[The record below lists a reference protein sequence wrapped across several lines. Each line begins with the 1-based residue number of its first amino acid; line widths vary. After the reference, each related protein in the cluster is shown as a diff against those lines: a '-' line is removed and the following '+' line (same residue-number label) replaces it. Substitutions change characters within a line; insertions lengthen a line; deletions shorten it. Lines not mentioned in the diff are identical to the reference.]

1 MGLELLTSATFWTA
15 VSAIATFAAVAVALW
30 VGTLPARLDA
40 QRQKII
46 RARLLPTVIEE
57 IRELRRVL
65 DVDADE
71 MAQMMVPAGIES
83 HDRVREGFRL
93 RYFIGPLNA
102 LKTAVQFTHIFDPE
116 LAAALLSVDA
126 KMERLIRLRQA
137 IAPGTPN
144 EEDAREEVR
153 IAWNG
158 LMAATTRV
166 LQLVEH
172 GAD

>member
-1 MGLELLTSATFWTA
+1 MSFELLASDTFWTA
-15 VSAIATFAAVAVALW
+15 ASAIATLAAVVVALW
-30 VGTLPARLDA
+30 VGTLPAR
-40 QRQKII
+40 QENERQKVI
-46 RARLLPTVIEE
+46 RARLLPTVLEE

-71 MAQMMVPAGIES
+71 MAEMMVPAISENWGPQ
-83 HDRVREGFRL
+83 HEGFRL

-102 LKTAVQFTHIFDPE
+102 LKTAVQYTHSFGPE

-137 IAPGTPN
+137 IAPGTPDQA
-144 EEDAREEVR
+144 DAREEVR

-158 LMAATTRV
+158 LMAATSRV
-166 LQLVEH
+166 LEIAEH
-172 GAD
+172 ESR